1 MNDCVPPSELD
12 SHLLV
17 LCMATYGEGDPT
29 DNAQKFIEWIKTT
42 DANLSKLKFAVS
54 PPPSPLPP
62 SSPPSPFRCSVWVTR
77 RTSTT
82 MRLERSVIEDWRN
95 WERRESSNW
104 EWEMMMLISKRTSA
118 SEYGRM
124 KGYGR
129 RKGIDRTVSGLMGIV
144 IALCSYTWKTKSG
157 VTYQRERER
166 AWIDLSLFLLHCM
179 E

>member
-1 MNDCVPPSELD
+1 MNDCVIPSELD

-54 PPPSPLPP
+54 VPLSPPPLLPPPLPH
-62 SSPPSPFRCSVWVTR
+62 PSPYRCSVWVTR

-124 KGYGR
+124 KMGGGYGR
-129 RKGIDRTVSGLMGIV
+129 RESIKQL
-144 IALCSYTWKTKSG
+144 G
-157 VTYQRERER
+157 V
-166 AWIDLSLFLLHCM
+166 
-179 E
+179 